1 MPKLL
6 TPADLAALLGISIH
20 TVYHRKAK
28 GLDLPPAVKVGR
40 LLRFPDDGVRQWL
53 GSLQSAC
60 APAGTAKVSA

>member
-20 TVYHRKAK
+20 TVYHRKAQ

-53 GSLQSAC
+53 VSLQSAC
-60 APAGTAKVSA
+60 TPVKTAETHQ

>member
-20 TVYHRKAK
+20 TVYHRKAQ

-53 GSLQSAC
+53 ASLQCAC
-60 APAGTAKVSA
+60 TPVKTAETHQ